1 MNVENIIS
9 TIIKCAWNV
18 RNALPPGYLE
28 MVYRNVLLIELMEAG
43 LNAEKEVPTIV
54 TYKGQ
59 VIGEYRMDLVVNKS
73 VVVELKAT
81 EQNNPVYSIQ
91 LVNYL
96 MASGIDNG
104 LLINYGETSFRPIR
118 KYRTY
123 TPSTKESKSRTLY

>member
-28 MVYRNVLLIELMEAG
+28 MVYRNALLIELMEAG